1 MYYKIVNHI
10 TRDGVALTG
19 LSMHD
24 CKAHDQIMCK
34 LCYFKPLRRDLLV
47 EPTESVP
54 LNGCKDTN
62 CRGIDIYVPDAM
74 LDKAIANIEKLEA
87 ECHTQS

>member
-19 LSMHD
+19 LSMYD
-24 CKAHDQIMCK
+24 CKARDQIMCK
-34 LCYFKPLRRDLLV
+34 LCYFKPLRMGLLV

-54 LNGCKDTN
+54 VNGCHDVN
-62 CRGIDIYVPDAM
+62 CSGIDIYVPDAM